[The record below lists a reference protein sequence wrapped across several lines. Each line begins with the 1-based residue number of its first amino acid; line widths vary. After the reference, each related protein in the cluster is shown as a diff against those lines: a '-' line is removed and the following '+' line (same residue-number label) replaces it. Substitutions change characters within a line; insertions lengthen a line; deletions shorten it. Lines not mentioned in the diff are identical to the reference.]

1 MGVNRVMRWMATG
14 PPAFA
19 VRPSLHRA
27 EFAIWAV
34 RGRQGPPP
42 HAFKEAIVKDYAARN
57 RLETLVETG
66 TYLGDMVWAVRH
78 TFREIHT
85 IELDPSLYRRAVRRF
100 HRSRNVHVYQ
110 GDSAEVLG
118 GIVAALKGPALF
130 WLDGHYSGGITA
142 RGELDTPIRKELSRV
157 FASPWPHVVLI
168 DDASDFTGRGD
179 YPAVDELDAL
189 LRSIRPG
196 LVVSSS
202 DNVIRIHQPPG

>member
-85 IELDPSLYRRAVRRF
+85 IELDASLYRR
-100 HRSRNVHVYQ
+100 
-110 GDSAEVLG
+110 
-118 GIVAALKGPALF
+118 GPALF